1 MNPERD
7 FYEITDYWYEVSDQQ
22 ILDHL
27 ARSPIDR
34 LRWLDEA
41 RRFALLAR
49 EGKVEE
55 ASGIHKESG

>member
-1 MNPERD
+1 MNPERSRL
-7 FYEITDYWYEVSDQQ
+7 YEITDYWYEVSDQQ

-34 LRWLDEA
+34 LRWLDDA

-49 EGKVEE
+49 EARIK
-55 ASGIHKESG
+55 KEGS

>member
-1 MNPERD
+1 MNPEQNL
-7 FYEITDYWYEVSDQQ
+7 YEIMDYWYEVSDQQ

-27 ARSPIDR
+27 ALSPIDR

-49 EGKVEE
+49 EAAIKE
-55 ASGIHKESG
+55 AVS

>member
-1 MNPERD
+1 MNSERSHL
-7 FYEITDYWYEVSDQQ
+7 YEITDYWYEVSDQQ

-34 LRWLDEA
+34 LRWLDDA

-49 EGKVEE
+49 EARIKEE
-55 ASGIHKESG
+55 VS